1 MAIQVQQNIA
11 QEVVEFD
18 EKKLS
23 LIRQA
28 MCKDATQ
35 EEFEVFIEICKST
48 QLNPL
53 FKQIYFIKRGG
64 KPTHQTSIDGLRLIA
79 DRTKRY
85 MPGRESTYTYDSK
98 GSLISAT
105 SYIKKLAYD
114 GTWHE
119 VASTAFFQEY
129 SAGTGQWP
137 KMPHVM
143 LAKCAEALALRRA
156 FPADMNGLYSK
167 EEMEQAD
174 APKTDMPKSI
184 NTYTG
189 EVKPDTAKNT
199 NLISIEEAYNLE
211 RDIQLLIAPVDP
223 DYKKRALYVLGIDS
237 FEKLPMDELKRIRA
251 NIAKKVE
258 ELRKLEV
265 PVSTEDEAVPF

>member
-1 MAIQVQQNIA
+1 MAVQIQQNNTHEI
-11 QEVVEFD
+11 VEFD
-18 EKKLS
+18 EKKLA

-98 GSLISAT
+98 GNLISAT

-119 VASTAFFQEY
+119 VAATAFFSEY

-143 LAKCAEALALRRA
+143 LAKCAEALALRKG

-174 APKTDMPKSI
+174 IPSKTI
-184 NTYTG
+184 NTHTG
-189 EVKPDTAKNT
+189 EVKPTVSKET
-199 NLISIEEAYNLE
+199 QFISIEESYNID

-223 DYKKRALYVLGIDS
+223 DYKKRALKVFGVDS
-237 FEKLPMDELKRIRA
+237 LDKIPYEDVARLKA
-251 NIAKKVE
+251 NIAKKIK
-258 ELRKLEV
+258 ELQITEI
-265 PVSTEDEAVPF
+265 PVAIEDTDSIPF